1 MFQNRISTGL
11 PVAKSLAILASGLV
25 LGLFIVAL
33 SVSLLNAI
41 PGLDKVPAL
50 WISTIVQDLFVFI
63 LPAVMLGLLVAGRP
77 MRFLGL
83 SKAPSLLGALG
94 IIVILVAATPA
105 LNWTVEWNASMTL
118 PDSLKPLEDWMRMQ
132 EEAAQR
138 TTDALMSS
146 TSIWGLLATVA
157 TVGIVTGLG
166 EETFFRGALQRVFK
180 EGMRNKHLAVWI
192 AAFVFSTLHFQFYG
206 FVPRM
211 LLGAIFGY
219 AYLWSGSLW
228 VPAIAHAYNNSSVV
242 VMTWLQ
248 KAGMASAEASEV
260 GASSPWLAVSSAVL
274 AIVLMLAYR
283 KLLENGRRRMPS
295 V

>member
-1 MFQNRISTGL
+1 MFQNRISTGF

-274 AIVLMLAYR
+274 AIVLMLVYR
-283 KLLENGRRRMPS
+283 KLLENGRR
-295 V
+295 

>member
-1 MFQNRISTGL
+1 MFQNRISTGF

-283 KLLENGRRRMPS
+283 KLLENGRR
-295 V
+295 

>member
-1 MFQNRISTGL
+1 MFQNRISTGF

-192 AAFVFSTLHFQFYG
+192 VAFVFSTLHFQFYG

-283 KLLENGRRRMPS
+283 KLLENGRR
-295 V
+295 

>member
-1 MFQNRISTGL
+1 MFQNRISTGF

-192 AAFVFSTLHFQFYG
+192 VAFVFSTLHFQFYG

-274 AIVLMLAYR
+274 AIVLMLVYR
-283 KLLENGRRRMPS
+283 KLLENGRR
-295 V
+295 

>member
-1 MFQNRISTGL
+1 MFQNRISTGF

-228 VPAIAHAYNNSSVV
+228 VPVIAHAYNNSSVV

-274 AIVLMLAYR
+274 AIVLMLVYR
-283 KLLENGRRRMPS
+283 KLLENGRR
-295 V
+295 

>member
-1 MFQNRISTGL
+1 MFQNKISTGF

-41 PGLDKVPAL
+41 QGLDKVAAL
-50 WISTIVQDLFVFI
+50 WIGTVAQDLFVFI
-63 LPAVMLGLLVAGRP
+63 LPALMLGLLVAGRP

-146 TSIWGLLATVA
+146 TSIWGMLATVA

-180 EGMRNKHLAVWI
+180 EGMRNSHLAVWI
-192 AAFVFSTLHFQFYG
+192 AAFVFSALHFQFYG

-228 VPAIAHAYNNSSVV
+228 VPVIAHAYNNSSVV
-242 VMTWLQ
+242 VVTWMQ
-248 KAGMASAEASEV
+248 NAGMVSADASEV

-283 KLLENGRRRMPS
+283 KLLENGRR
-295 V
+295 

>member
-1 MFQNRISTGL
+1 MFQNRISTGF

-41 PGLDKVPAL
+41 PGLDKVSAL

-274 AIVLMLAYR
+274 AIVLMLVYR
-283 KLLENGRRRMPS
+283 KLLENGRR
-295 V
+295 

>member
-1 MFQNRISTGL
+1 MFQNRISTGF

-41 PGLDKVPAL
+41 PGLDKVSAL

-192 AAFVFSTLHFQFYG
+192 VAFVFSTLHFQFYG

-228 VPAIAHAYNNSSVV
+228 VPVIAHAYNNSSVV

-274 AIVLMLAYR
+274 AIVLMLVYR
-283 KLLENGRRRMPS
+283 KLLENGRR
-295 V
+295 

>member
-1 MFQNRISTGL
+1 MFQNRISTGF

-41 PGLDKVPAL
+41 PGLDKVSAL

-228 VPAIAHAYNNSSVV
+228 VPVIAHAYNNSSVV

-274 AIVLMLAYR
+274 AIVLMLVYR
-283 KLLENGRRRMPS
+283 KLLENGRR
-295 V
+295 

>member
-1 MFQNRISTGL
+1 MFKNRISTDF
-11 PVAKSLAILASGLV
+11 PVGKSLAILASGLV
-25 LGLFIVAL
+25 LGLFVVAL

-41 PGLDKVPAL
+41 QGLDKVAAL
-50 WISTIVQDLFVFI
+50 WIGTVVQDLFVFI
-63 LPAVMLGLLVAGRP
+63 LPAVMLGLLLAGRP

-83 SKAPSLLGALG
+83 SKAPSLLAALG

-118 PDSLKPLEDWMRMQ
+118 PASLKPLEDWMRMQ

-146 TSIWGLLATVA
+146 TSVWGLLATVA

-180 EGMRNKHLAVWI
+180 EGMRNRHLAVWI
-192 AAFVFSTLHFQFYG
+192 AAFVFSALHFQFYG

-228 VPAIAHAYNNSSVV
+228 VPVIAHAYNNSSVV
-242 VMTWLQ
+242 VVTWLQ
-248 KAGMASAEASEV
+248 KAGMVSADASEV

-283 KLLENGRRRMPS
+283 KLLENGRR
-295 V
+295 

>member
-1 MFQNRISTGL
+1 MFQNRISTGF

-157 TVGIVTGLG
+157 TVGVVTGLG

-192 AAFVFSTLHFQFYG
+192 AAFVFSALHFQFYG

-228 VPAIAHAYNNSSVV
+228 VPVIAHAYNNSSVV

-274 AIVLMLAYR
+274 AIILMLAYR
-283 KLLENGRRRMPS
+283 KLLENGRR
-295 V
+295 